1 MGVISILL
9 GIITFIGMTG
19 GGAVLGN
26 MVVNWKNNAGEH
38 LLFLNNFSNDNIMI
52 GFIAVFG
59 VIGLLIMVSLV
70 MQGITYNK
78 VVKIQK
84 RVRRL

>member
-9 GIITFIGMTG
+9 GIIALIGFAG

-26 MVVNWKNNAGEH
+26 AVIGLKTEWGSH
-38 LLFLNNFSNDNIMI
+38 LTALNNISNTGLMI
-52 GFIAVFG
+52 GIIGLFAF
-59 VIGLLIMVSLV
+59 IGLLICVSLV

-78 VVKIQK
+78 VVKIQR
-84 RVRRL
+84 RVKHL